1 MSGSPYSVNNFNT
14 SFSRISDIWI
24 FKDGDSLEN
33 GIRVLVR
40 DEKNPH
46 CQFEKLEMIES
57 VFETFPKGSLTVR
70 DTSDI
75 ITVISNAGYNSIY
88 IQFIEESDPQY
99 IIGDITSTSYINNA
113 ASELENTFVTINF
126 TNHLYKFN
134 QQNSLTNVINLSK
147 PVVNKLED
155 FLRTGSA
162 NQPENSV
169 RLDVKIYSNITNP
182 ENLAYSRLDGEV
194 LYPVFDNIDFT
205 ENFILYRP
213 LNPLEDRTEVPS
225 EDIFKY
231 VNYLTSYVIPQSGI
245 VNHPQSSSAISYD
258 SKSPRFL
265 FWTSWN
271 NRMNLKYFY
280 NRPENDT
287 IKNKKLTDN
296 NLRFAVYDSD
306 SPTLTDDTT
315 GFVYNKVKI
324 LTTGPANQ
332 FMSTKYFYIRKTPRL
347 LTSYRGNTYSY
358 GNTYMNLA
366 FQFQD
371 DGEKYLFETVT
382 SDGITGSVIPGAN
395 LMIDKGFW
403 GHYDSFNS
411 SNEVGKHSLIG
422 NDFGY
427 AQQYFGNTFMGISFA
442 MPYVDCPEMWK
453 NQFDLTPIHPNLNLP
468 ITQLPGQPV
477 DNRSFLQKII
487 DLRYD
492 TFVETK
498 GIPKQL
504 QKIREIERQNFIYY
518 VLCCI
523 GQTTEED
530 ETFFAEITGYKP
542 DEGIP
547 TYEVTGVNNEPLKYL
562 YSWKK
567 LELLPAQYPPD
578 GSGFEAKFFRGLEDS
593 DFWAPSLTVGSDP
606 DDDTTWAINLNERA
620 NWYSDSPSSTLD
632 NYYAPG
638 WYAENLTTYNNV
650 KYRPIGNDIGPL
662 ESTPSDPNDSTVFT
676 KHIVRMTKTPFS
688 KLLREAG
695 FTAAGIYEKFSG
707 KYLYT
712 FNAGNITDG
721 PCPSI

>member
-113 ASELENTFVTINF
+113 ASELESTFVTINF

-155 FLRTGSA
+155 FLKTGSE
-162 NQPENSV
+162 NQPLNSI

-213 LNPLEDRTEVPS
+213 LNPIEDRTEVPS

-324 LTTGPANQ
+324 LTTGPADQ

-403 GHYDSFNS
+403 GHYDSLNS

-498 GIPKQL
+498 GIPRQL

-523 GQTTEED
+523 GQTTEDD
-530 ETFFAEITGYKP
+530 ETFFARITGCKP
-542 DEGIP
+542 EESPYAENGIN
-547 TYEVTGVNNEPLKYL
+547 GEPLKYL
-562 YSWKK
+562 YEWKK
-567 LELLPAQYPPD
+567 LEFINT
-578 GSGFEAKFFRGLEDS
+578 GSNPTVIEGKFFRGLENS
-593 DFWAPSLTVGSDP
+593 DFWTMSPTVGSDP
-606 DDDTTWAINLNERA
+606 DDNTTLAINLNERT
-620 NWYSDSPSSTLD
+620 NEYNPDLPSFS
-632 NYYAPG
+632 YYAPG
-638 WYAENLTTYNNV
+638 WYAQNLIGGNNV

-662 ESTPSDPNDSTVFT
+662 ETIPPFDSVIQIG
-676 KHIVRMTKTPFS
+676 HIVRMTKTPFS
-688 KLLREAG
+688 KILKESG
-695 FTAAGIYEKFSG
+695 FTYAPLYEQFSN